1 MFGDG
6 IVIADSPDDFREK
19 IEYYANTDEGTIDR
33 SFIIKKG
40 QDFVTENHTG
50 FHRIATIMKEFGYE
64 DLSFGILKAY
74 KDALN
79 EQK

>member
-40 QDFVTENHTG
+40 QDFVAENHTG
-50 FHRIATIMKEFGYE
+50 FHRIATMMKEFGYS
-64 DLSFGILKAY
+64 DIANGILKAY
-74 KDALN
+74 EGTLN
-79 EQK
+79 

>member
-1 MFGDG
+1 MDMLNYERR
-6 IVIADSPDDFREK
+6 REK
-19 IEYYANTDEGTIDR
+19 IEHYKTAADER
-33 SFIIKKG
+33 NLHAQRG
-40 QDFVTENHTG
+40 QKFVAENHTG
-50 FHRIATIMKEFGYE
+50 FHRIAKIIKEFGYE

>member
-6 IVIADSPDDFREK
+6 IVIADSPDEFRDK
-19 IEYYANTDEGTIDR
+19 IEYYKNAADER
-33 SFIIKKG
+33 SVCAQRG
-40 QDFVTENHTG
+40 QKLFSENHTG
-50 FHRIATIMKEFGYE
+50 FHRVATIMKEFGYE

>member
-19 IEYYANTDEGTIDR
+19 IEYYKNAAYERNLHAQR
-33 SFIIKKG
+33 G
-40 QDFVTENHTG
+40 QKFVAENHTG
-50 FHRIATIMKEFGYE
+50 LHRIATIMEAFGYS
-64 DLSFGILKAY
+64 DVAGGILKAY
-74 KDALN
+74 KDTLN